1 MHFDWPRFFGH
12 PFILFTI
19 SPKAA
24 SVSCGR
30 CAMLMFR
37 PLLVGRRARWRGWG
51 ELGFLV
57 SFPLPSLS
65 LLSCRVR
72 F

>member
-1 MHFDWPRFFGH
+1 MHFDWPPFFGH

-37 PLLVGRRARWRGWG
+37 PLYSSWEESRVVGVGRAWFSR
-51 ELGFLV
+51 F
-57 SFPLPSLS
+57 FSLALS
-65 LLSCRVR
+65 ISPFLSC
-72 F
+72 